1 MNFYRALQSVVL
13 PVALSALLLA
23 CSNEVEHEKFPGG
36 MGRTTD
42 MRNAQTTQA
51 VLGGIDS
58 LNNPLADGDKNA
70 VSSAKRIA
78 GLVKLPEGA
87 SYKAGMSFFISAR
100 PAAGGPPLAV
110 KRLGRVS
117 FPYRFELTENDR
129 MMEGTDFAGDVLL
142 AIRLD
147 QDGDP
152 LSRQEGDF
160 AATANVSVG
169 DVAIELELAPVK
181 PDAY

>member
-1 MNFYRALQSVVL
+1 MKSIASTTFVVL
-13 PVALSALLLA
+13 SLLLVS
-23 CSNEVEHEKFPGG
+23 CSEEVEHEKFPGG

-58 LNNPLADGDKNA
+58 LNNPLAEGDSNA
-70 VSSAKRIA
+70 ASNERKIA
-78 GLVKLPEGA
+78 GIVKLPEGA

-100 PAAGGPPLAV
+100 PAQGGAPLAV
-110 KRLGRVS
+110 KRLGRVT
-117 FPYRFELTENDR
+117 FPYQFELTENDR
-129 MMEGTDFAGDVLL
+129 MMEGTVFEGDVLL

-152 LSRQEGDF
+152 ISRQEGDF
-160 AATANVSVG
+160 AATANVKVG
-169 DVAIELELAPVK
+169 DVGIDLELSPIQAGGG
-181 PDAY
+181 Y